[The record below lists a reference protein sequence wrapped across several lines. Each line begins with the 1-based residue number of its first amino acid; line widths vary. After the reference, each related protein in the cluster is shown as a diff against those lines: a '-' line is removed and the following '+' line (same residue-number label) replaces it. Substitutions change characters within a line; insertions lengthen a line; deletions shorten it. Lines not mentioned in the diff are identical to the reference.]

1 MLKASNY
8 HIKICNACDYIP
20 VVSTF
25 SNVVKLFNNCI
36 VEPLKNKNLNNKSWI
51 DNHLKNKKVLRNL
64 ILLVPVIGN
73 IIYVIYDLVN
83 TIIFYKT
90 LSLVKLNPV
99 ALKYAADELKKDR
112 EIVLA
117 AVKNDGL
124 ALEYA
129 ADELKKDRD
138 FILAAVKI
146 NGLALE
152 YASDELKKDRDIVLA
167 AVKR

>member
-1 MLKASNY
+1 MIMLKASNY

-36 VEPLKNKNLNNKSWI
+36 VEPLKNEKLNTKDWI
-51 DNHLKNKKVLRNL
+51 NNHLKNKKVLRNL

-73 IIYVIYDLVN
+73 SIYVIYDLVN

-90 LSLVKLNPV
+90 LSLVKQNGYALN
-99 ALKYAADELKKDR
+99 YASDELKKDR
-112 EIVLA
+112 EIV
-117 AVKNDGL
+117 
-124 ALEYA
+124 
-129 ADELKKDRD
+129 
-138 FILAAVKI
+138 LAAVKI